1 MSGINQ
7 LIDYIMLALFWLIMM
22 FFMTDSRLPKLPTT
36 VFLILPNAILMLA
49 AGMLVHSVGLDL
61 AKPYLLVA
69 LLGVNILIGISLCK
83 RRDFTAIFS
92 VLAAASFALALRT
105 LEGIIYDLLADY
117 KITIVFI
124 IICYGI
130 VIYFTISWLRPSYI
144 RLARH
149 FHDIWEP
156 LCLIPLSFIILF
168 FLFAVY
174 PSTVTGNPKIIP
186 GMIVLVPVQIFIYYF
201 IFKSYLRL
209 DDEMEA
215 KQDLQALNNRISLVQ
230 NQENL
235 VLEAENRVRIYRH
248 DFRHY
253 SQLITACLNDGDIDQ
268 AKKIID
274 DLSNQIETTTRI
286 EKYCTSI
293 TLNAVIS
300 HYMQRCRSNGIDM
313 KVDMHV
319 AEELPVNDMS
329 LAVVISN
336 ALENSFNACMRIE
349 DERIPFI
356 SLTCTQ
362 SKTQLFL
369 EVKNNYEGTVYFDD
383 NGRLPISM
391 NDEHGIGTR
400 SISQFA
406 KNNRA
411 LLDYDTSNGIFT
423 LHLLVYIN

>member
-1 MSGINQ
+1 
-7 LIDYIMLALFWLIMM
+7 
-22 FFMTDSRLPKLPTT
+22 
-36 VFLILPNAILMLA
+36 
-49 AGMLVHSVGLDL
+49 
-61 AKPYLLVA
+61 
-69 LLGVNILIGISLCK
+69 
-83 RRDFTAIFS
+83 
-92 VLAAASFALALRT
+92 
-105 LEGIIYDLLADY
+105 
-117 KITIVFI
+117 
-124 IICYGI
+124 
-130 VIYFTISWLRPSYI
+130 
-144 RLARH
+144 
-149 FHDIWEP
+149 
-156 LCLIPLSFIILF
+156 
-168 FLFAVY
+168 
-174 PSTVTGNPKIIP
+174 
-186 GMIVLVPVQIFIYYF
+186 
-201 IFKSYLRL
+201 
-209 DDEMEA
+209 
-215 KQDLQALNNRISLVQ
+215 
-230 NQENL
+230 

-286 EKYCTSI
+286 EKYCTNI